1 MVMQSVIRAIYPPQC
16 VGCEAAVESDHG
28 LCADCWR
35 ETQFIQGTV
44 CNSCG
49 TPLLGEGDADD
60 LQCDDCMTIA
70 RPWIKGRAAIVYKDK
85 GRRLVLALKHGDRT
99 DLAIPAARWMVQRAG
114 DILADD
120 PVVVP
125 VPLHWSRLLK
135 RRYNQAA
142 LLSAQ
147 IAKLTGVTH
156 CADALLRP
164 VKTKPLDG
172 HTRDARFAALSAAI
186 TDNPRRAVLLKG
198 RKVVLVDDVMT
209 SGATLAAAS
218 EAALSVG
225 AGQVCILTLARVAKD
240 T

>member
-1 MVMQSVIRAIYPPQC
+1 MALQSVIRAIYPPQC
-16 VGCEAAVESDHG
+16 VGCEAAVESEHG
-28 LCADCWR
+28 LCAACWR
-35 ETQFIQGTV
+35 DTQFIQGTV

-49 TPLLGEGDADD
+49 VPLLGDDGGED

-70 RPWIKGRAAIVYKDK
+70 RPWAKGRAALVYKDK

-99 DLAIPAARWMVQRAG
+99 DLAIPAAQWMAQRAS
-114 DILADD
+114 DIFQDD
-120 PVVVP
+120 PVIVP

-142 LLSAQ
+142 LLSKQ
-147 IAKLTGVTH
+147 IAKLTGATH

-172 HTRDARFAALSAAI
+172 HNRDARFAALAEAI
-186 TDNPRRAVLLKG
+186 TDNPRRAILLKG
-198 RKVVLVDDVMT
+198 RKVVVVDDVMT

-218 EAALSVG
+218 CAALSVG
-225 AGQVCILTLARVAKD
+225 ASQVCVLTLARVAKD
-240 T
+240 A